1 MALRPITE
9 EELNKISGQTSNTP
23 VVTSTGTYHPSFSS
37 LRVENPSN
45 VNGVVPKVGQTP
57 EKTFG
62 EKLSSGIQKIFPGQK
77 VGQAIGTLGGYLKTP
92 QAQKEFYDTS
102 APTPGQVLADV
113 AQGALTI
120 GTGGIAKPTTAISKV
135 AGLGSER
142 LARATIPTARTA
154 GKRIL
159 QNTAIGAGFGGTGAI
174 AEGEDLRG
182 VVKSTLIGAG
192 AGLGLGLA
200 GEGISAVAKLKPKPE
215 AIMNRV
221 ARLTPSDARK
231 FEQLAGKSHGQYLK
245 ETGNFGSPEQIIENE
260 AKKFVT
266 SVKDVDDTLAK
277 LPGQFK
283 ARPIKTALDELVA
296 REKRVSSPGA
306 PSRDLEKAIILQKKH
321 NTTGLT
327 MSEINEAKRLYER
340 NVKLEF
346 NKFIS
351 PEGVARSTNVD
362 RALRG
367 WQIDEAKKLGFKNLD
382 VLNKQ
387 TQLSK
392 FIVDNLGKQLTGKSG
407 NEAVNLTDWIVLSG
421 GDPTAVSAFL
431 AKRVFSNKGV
441 QSRIAKALTKEAP
454 IGQVKPK
461 LQKLTQTKPV
471 ELPKLKK
478 LPKKSYKD
486 SKLPKLGKVKE
497 QMAGS
502 LEVVKK
508 EYLKK
513 LKEVSPN
520 QPESWYKFQLEN
532 QPFVKNPEKFG
543 FSKQKLD
550 DIKQATNVLVKE
562 AKKYKSAEEF
572 VKAQGREVYHATDS
586 EPFDVFD
593 IGKAKKGETYFNPL
607 GTGQYLSSN
616 KEFVKRFG
624 ANTIDYVLPKNAK
637 TKVVTLDSWANKD
650 YPVIVKSTLKKLG
663 IDYNDLDLDEKVLLN
678 RQVPDSPIMSL
689 NNAEVIIG
697 DIAERFGKKGDIQ
710 KLIEQVSD
718 SRNANYDAVIFRDT
732 DSALKA
738 DEILIPKPSI
748 IKTKSQLEEIWNK
761 ANKKLPPKPKKLK

>member
-9 EELNKISGQTSNTP
+9 EELNKISGQTPTTP
-23 VVTSTGTYHPSFSS
+23 IPTSTGTFHPSFSS
-37 LRVENPSN
+37 LRVESPSN
-45 VNGVVPKVGQTP
+45 VKGVVPKVGQTP

-62 EKLSSGIQKIFPGQK
+62 QKLSSGIQKVFPGQK
-77 VGQAIGTLGGYLKTP
+77 VGQAIGTLGGYLATP
-92 QAQKEFYDTS
+92 EEQKINYDLS
-102 APTPGQVLADV
+102 APTPGQVIADV

-120 GTGGIAKPTTAISKV
+120 GTGGVATPTTAVSRL
-135 AGLGSER
+135 AGLGSKK
-142 LARATIPTARTA
+142 LAQATIPTATTA

-159 QNTAIGAGFGGTGAI
+159 QNTAIGAGFGGSGAI
-174 AEGEDLRG
+174 AEGEDVRG
-182 VVKSTLIGAG
+182 VAKSTLIGAG

-221 ARLTPSDARK
+221 ARLTPTDARK

-283 ARPIKTALDELVA
+283 ARPLKTALKELVE

-306 PSRDLEKAIILQKKH
+306 PSKDLDRSIFLQKKH

-346 NKFIS
+346 NKLMS

-362 RALRG
+362 RALRA
-367 WQIDEAKKLGFKNLD
+367 WQLDEAKKLGFKNLD

-431 AKRVFSNKGV
+431 AKRIFSNKGV

-461 LQKLTQTKPV
+461 LQKLTPTKPV
-471 ELPKLKK
+471 GLPKLGK
-478 LPKKSYKD
+478 LPEKSYKD

-497 QMAGS
+497 QTKREIIPDFNLTGEDANIQNKSIAKYKKDSKKLTDEYIKVHGKVVNTDEARKLFKDVGYRGSNSAAVQEASSAVAKDVWEELLKTRKEPDVLIYAGGS
-502 LEVVKK
+502 GTGKTSAVKNFFTKEIEEAGAILDGNLSTMKSAQARIQEAVNNGKYPTVIYVYRDPADAWVNGVIKRMRSNPEEGGRIVPLSVFVQNHKGSYEVVKNLVDSKNNGVIYNLKMVDNSLGKGRQSLLGRPKFDSIRYDDNLEQELQNVTK
-508 EYLKK
+508 ELY
-513 LKEVSPN
+513 
-520 QPESWYKFQLEN
+520 
-532 QPFVKNPEKFG
+532 EKG
-543 FSKQKLD
+543 TITKTEYEAL
-550 DIKQATNVLVKE
+550 IK
-562 AKKYKSAEEF
+562 
-572 VKAQGREVYHATDS
+572 
-586 EPFDVFD
+586 
-593 IGKAKKGETYFNPL
+593 
-607 GTGQYLSSN
+607 
-616 KEFVKRFG
+616 
-624 ANTIDYVLPKNAK
+624 
-637 TKVVTLDSWANKD
+637 
-650 YPVIVKSTLKKLG
+650 
-663 IDYNDLDLDEKVLLN
+663 
-678 RQVPDSPIMSL
+678 
-689 NNAEVIIG
+689 
-697 DIAERFGKKGDIQ
+697 
-710 KLIEQVSD
+710 
-718 SRNANYDAVIFRDT
+718 
-732 DSALKA
+732 
-738 DEILIPKPSI
+738 
-748 IKTKSQLEEIWNK
+748 
-761 ANKKLPPKPKKLK
+761 